1 MTRSG
6 LGQVARWVRR
16 FWGQPGYQELTDR
29 ELLRKYVRDRD
40 EEAFAVI
47 LRRHGAWVL
56 SLCRR
61 VLGSDQDAED
71 AFQATWLVL
80 ARKAGS
86 LRPGGILSNWL
97 HGVAYKT
104 ALKARTHAWRR
115 LKHEHQAMTR
125 HEAADNRGANDQLP
139 EWIEEELERLP
150 AKLKNP
156 LLLCY
161 YEGKT
166 REEAARELQCSPG
179 AIKSSLERG
188 TEMLRSR
195 LTKRGLACTPA
206 ALATVFAECGAAA
219 GPAAL
224 MSAT

>member
-1 MTRSG
+1 MTRDG
-6 LGQVARWVRR
+6 VGQVARWMRR
-16 FWGQPGYQELTDR
+16 VCGAQAYQDLSDG
-29 ELLRKYVRDRD
+29 ELLQCYVRDRD
-40 EEAFAVI
+40 EEAFATI
-47 LRRHGAWVL
+47 LRRHGPWVL
-56 SLCRR
+56 RLCRR
-61 VLGSDQDAED
+61 VLGSDQAAED

-80 ARKAGS
+80 VRKAAS
-86 LRPGGILSNWL
+86 LRAGGILSNWL
-97 HGVAYKT
+97 HGVAYKIS
-104 ALKARTHAWRR
+104 LKARALARR
-115 LKHEHQAMTR
+115 RRKREQQLMTR
-125 HEAADNRGANDQLP
+125 LEEDKLAATERLA
-139 EWIEEELERLP
+139 EWVEEELERLP
-150 AKLKNP
+150 AKLRKP
-156 LLLCY
+156 ILLCY

-166 REEAARELQCSPG
+166 REEAARELKCSPG